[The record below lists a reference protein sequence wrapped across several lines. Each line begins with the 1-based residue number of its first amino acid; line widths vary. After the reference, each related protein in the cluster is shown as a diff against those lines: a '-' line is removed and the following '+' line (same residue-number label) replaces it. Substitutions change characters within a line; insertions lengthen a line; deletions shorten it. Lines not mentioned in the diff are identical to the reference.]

1 MTPEKLIAWI
11 NDHYEYVQSPL
22 GLAPHLVCRRCR
34 KRVGY
39 TTKHA
44 AVRHGDDVEVM
55 PPVNLA
61 MADAY

>member
-1 MTPEKLIAWI
+1 MTPEKLAAWMD
-11 NDHYEYVQSPL
+11 DHYEYVESPL

-39 TTKHA
+39 VTKHA

>member
-1 MTPEKLIAWI
+1 MTPANLAAWMD
-11 NDHYEYVQSPL
+11 DHYEQVDSPF
-22 GLAPHLVCRRCR
+22 GPYLVCLRCR

-39 TTKHA
+39 VTKHA

>member
-1 MTPEKLIAWI
+1 MSPENLAAWI
-11 NDHYEYVQSPL
+11 NDHYDTVESPF
-22 GLAPHLVCRRCR
+22 GSYLACKRCR

-39 TTKHA
+39 VTKHA

>member
-1 MTPEKLIAWI
+1 MTPEKLAAWM
-11 NDHYEYVQSPL
+11 DERYELVESPL
-22 GLAPHLVCRRCR
+22 GLAPDLVCRRCR

-39 TTKHA
+39 VTKHA

>member
-1 MTPEKLIAWI
+1 MTVSPQNLVAWI
-11 NDHYEYVQSPL
+11 NEHYHQVDSPF
-22 GLAPHLVCRRCR
+22 GPYLVCKRCR

-39 TTKHA
+39 VTKHA
-44 AVRHGDDVEVM
+44 VVRHGDDVEVL